1 MQIDQVTLAGFRA
14 HRASTVDFAAD
25 MNLLVGPNGAGKTNV
40 LEAVHVACLSRSFLT
55 HNDRHVLRRASDHYA
70 VEARFTSDGG
80 KQIRVRVA
88 FQPGA
93 GKRVFVNGAPV
104 ERLTDLVGRVPV
116 VVFAPDDQ
124 RITAEGPDERRRFL
138 DSMLCQSSST
148 YLENLVN
155 YRRTLKQRN
164 ELLLTQRRRGVPVD
178 ADVLASWTAE
188 LIRHAAPLVEA
199 RLAFVAGFNRHLETA
214 YGRIARVAERP
225 SIRYE
230 PLPGIRAGGGTSGDD
245 TGSDVGV
252 AAHPHI
258 ALSDIAEA
266 LGAALERSGRAE
278 RQRGSTQTGPH
289 RDELDM
295 LLDGHLVRHYGS
307 QGQHR
312 TFGMALKLAQYDY
325 LRERLSERPV
335 LLLDDVFDNLD
346 PGRIEAF
353 LNILQSDAV
362 GQSITTA
369 ARREIVHA
377 HLPDGPCRTLQV
389 VPGGQVEEALDDGWG
404 NGTRSGEQENGQAS
418 GNDADRGEPETD
430 WHD

>member
-1 MQIDQVTLAGFRA
+1 MRIDHVSLTGFRA
-14 HRASTVDFAAD
+14 HKATEIDFAD
-25 MNLLVGPNGAGKTNV
+25 EMNLLVGLNGAGKTNV

-55 HNDRHVLRRASDHYA
+55 HNDRHVLARGGDHYA
-70 VEARFTSDGG
+70 VEARFTSDKGREV
-80 KQIRVRVA
+80 RVRVA

-104 ERLTDLVGRVPV
+104 ERLTDLVGRIPV

-164 ELLLTQRRRGVPVD
+164 ELLLGQRRRGIPVD
-178 ADVLASWTAE
+178 TDVLASWTAE
-188 LIRHAAPLVEA
+188 LVRHGVPLIRA
-199 RLAFVAGFNRHLETA
+199 RLEFVGVFNRHLETA

-230 PLPGIRAGGGTSGDD
+230 PLPGLSAVGAGAE
-245 TGSDVGV
+245 GS
-252 AAHPHI
+252 AAEGAATEGAATAGSATAGSAAPVP
-258 ALSDIAEA
+258 DIAGA
-266 LGAALERSGRAE
+266 LGAALERSIRAE
-278 RQRGSTQTGPH
+278 RQRGSTQVGPH

-325 LRERLSERPV
+325 LRERLDERPV

-346 PGRIEAF
+346 PGRITAF
-353 LNILQSDAV
+353 LNILQSVAV

-369 ARREIVHA
+369 ARREIVLDRLEGA
-377 HLPDGPCRTLQV
+377 SCRTLLV
-389 VPGGQVEEALDDGWG
+389 RPGGHVERDGPEADPSD
-404 NGTRSGEQENGQAS
+404 
-418 GNDADRGEPETD
+418 
-430 WHD
+430 